1 MAHIL
6 WFVTVRTI
14 VHPARLAALIYTT
27 ADFQFLGFQ
36 AAERFANKYPT
47 LIEKKEPA
55 WFITD
60 RRKATL
66 LQAQS
71 RQKAELDH
79 TGEGLLKDSEAPQ
92 HDKEHGRSNGEGE
105 TVGATVCDGAGNV
118 ACVTSTGGVTN
129 KWEGRIGDTPIIGA
143 GSYASNKSCGITG
156 TGWGEQ
162 FIRFSAAS
170 RVCFAVE
177 YGGLSVKDAVYDV
190 VHKTFPES
198 TGGFVAVTPSGEIVV
213 DFNTVGMYRAGR
225 NWQGQDFVKIWDD

>member
-1 MAHIL
+1 MS
-6 WFVTVRTI
+6 VVRTI
-14 VHPARLAALIYTT
+14 VHPARLAALIYTM

-36 AAERFANKYPT
+36 AAERFADKFQG
-47 LIEKKEPA
+47 LIEKREPG
-55 WFITD
+55 WFVTD

-66 LQAQS
+66 LKAQS
-71 RQKAELDH
+71 RKAAELDH
-79 TGEGLLKDSEAPQ
+79 TGEGMLTNSEVPEQDEVQA
-92 HDKEHGRSNGEGE
+92 KNNGEGE
-105 TVGATVCDGAGNV
+105 TVGATICDGAGNV

-129 KWEGRIGDTPIIGA
+129 KWEGRIGDTPVVGA
-143 GSYASNKSCGITG
+143 GSYASNKSCGISG

-177 YGGLSVKDAVYDV
+177 YGGMSVKDAMYEV

-198 TGGFVAVTPSGEIVV
+198 TGGFVAVTPSGEIVM

-225 NWQGQDFVKIWDD
+225 NWQGEDFVKIWDD